1 MKQNIF
7 PKVIS
12 INALLSLVF
21 GAAVF
26 IFFGFYYSFH
36 LNYQE
41 QYQLFLF
48 TPRYLL
54 DFVNHPGGLSDYL
67 GNFFTQFYFY
77 SKNGALIL
85 AVLLVLL
92 QRLILATTIKLG
104 IPKHWMPI
112 TFIPSILY
120 WSLLCDENYI
130 LGGLIAMIL
139 LALFSLIYL
148 KTKRGTRQNLTGII
162 LLIILYWSTGGLSVF
177 LTLFILFTKFTEKS
191 KIGKNGLL
199 YALGLVL
206 TTLVLPLLAKLLV
219 LQYPMQKFWIG
230 VNYFRLPINIP
241 FAITTI
247 PFLIIFMPFA
257 LWFLSKIVTIKK
269 TGLFLSILIILL
281 SAVTYGFVSNS
292 ADFQKEEVMAYDF
305 HIRMRRWDH
314 AIAMADKKEPTNPLS
329 VACLNL
335 ALAETGQMGEKMFEY
350 YQNGMGGLIPDFTSE
365 FLTPVIV
372 GEVYYHLGLIN
383 TAQRFAFE
391 AMEALPDY
399 QKSVRSIKRLAETN
413 IINGEYALAT
423 KYLHLLQKTIYYK
436 KWATN
441 SLEIIKDEKRV
452 EQHIEWG
459 WLRKA
464 RIQKD
469 FLFSEQEKINMI
481 GLLFMHNRRNM
492 IAFEYL
498 LASTLLDKN
507 LQLFMRYFPL
517 SRSLNYKV
525 IPKHFQEALLYIWET
540 TNENTEEEISSAI
553 SNSVRTRLKNY
564 NNQYSNTRNAAIIKK
579 NFGDTY
585 WYYLNFR
592 N

>member
-1 MKQNIF
+1 MKQNLF
-7 PKVIS
+7 PKIIGVDTVF
-12 INALLSLVF
+12 SLVF
-21 GAAVF
+21 GVAAF

-54 DFVNHPGGLSDYL
+54 DFVDHPGGLSDYL

-77 SKNGALIL
+77 SRNGALIL
-85 AVLLVLL
+85 AAMLVLL

-112 TFIPSILY
+112 TFLPSILY
-120 WSLLCDENYI
+120 WSLLCDENYM

-148 KTKRGTRQNLTGII
+148 KTKRGTGQMITGIL
-162 LLIILYWSTGGLSVF
+162 LLIILYWSAGGLFVL
-177 LTLFILFTKFTEKS
+177 LTLFILFTKFTGKS
-191 KIGKNGLL
+191 KIGKNDLF
-199 YALGLVL
+199 YAIALMLI
-206 TTLVLPLLAKLLV
+206 TLILPHLAKMVV

-230 VNYFRLPINIP
+230 VNYFRFPENYPIVLPVI
-241 FAITTI
+241 AL
-247 PFLIIFMPFA
+247 LIILIPFA
-257 LWFLSKIVTIKK
+257 LWFLSKILTIKK
-269 TGLFLSILIILL
+269 AGLLLSILTLLL
-281 SAVTYGFVSNS
+281 SAVTFGFIYNS
-292 ADFQKEEVMAYDF
+292 ADFEKEEMMAYDF
-305 HIRMRRWDH
+305 QIRMRRWDRV
-314 AIAMADKKEPTNPLS
+314 ITMADKKEPTNPIS
-329 VACLNL
+329 IACLNL
-335 ALAETGQMGEKMFEY
+335 ALAETGQLGEKMFEY
-350 YQNGMGGLIPDFTSE
+350 YQNGIGGLIPDFTSNA
-365 FLTPVIV
+365 TIPATA

-391 AMEALPDY
+391 TMEALPEY

-413 IINGEYALAT
+413 IINGEYALAA
-423 KYLHLLQKTIYYK
+423 KYLHLLQKTLYYR
-436 KWATN
+436 KWASN

-469 FLFSEQEKINMI
+469 FLFSEQEKLNMI
-481 GLLFMHNRRNM
+481 GLLFMNNNRNM

-498 LASTLLDKN
+498 VSATLLDKN

-517 SRSLNYKV
+517 SSSLNYKV
-525 IPKHFQEALLYIWET
+525 IPKHFQEALLYVWET
-540 TNENTEEEISSAI
+540 TNEHTEEEITSSI
-553 SNSVRTRLKNY
+553 SNSIRTRLKKY
-564 NNQYSNTRNAAIIKK
+564 NNQYDNTRNAAIMKK

-585 WYYLNFR
+585 WYYLHFR